1 MTSRVV
7 LAHEVSLMFTTGTLR
22 LTAVY
27 FEKISDSE
35 TYTNSSS
42 SESDWEDVEQD
53 SDEMGEAGGLILR
66 AICRLVLL
74 TAIV

>member
-1 MTSRVV
+1 MSRVV
-7 LAHEVSLMFTTGTLR
+7 LAHEVSLMFTTGTMR

-42 SESDWEDVEQD
+42 SESDWADVEED
-53 SDEMGEAGGLILR
+53 FDETGEAGGLILR
-66 AICRLVLL
+66 AICRLMLL